1 MRRVSKKRAQLNKV
15 AKEWR
20 CQFQLELGVCEWCRK
35 RRPIIHEIA
44 RGTANRRKAFIT
56 RFATLGLCDP
66 GCHQEVG
73 SWHPA
78 KQLALL
84 KLRRPEDYS
93 LTAYHQLI
101 SRHWPYEEEVQ
112 AFYDQLKSGSCT
124 S

>member
-15 AKEWR
+15 AKAVR
-20 CQFQLELGVCEWCRK
+20 SQFQLDLGVCEWCRK
-35 RRPIIHEIA
+35 RWPIIHEIA

-73 SWHPA
+73 SWPPA

-84 KLRRPEDYS
+84 KLRRPADYD
-93 LTAYHQLI
+93 LAAYHQLI
-101 SRHWPYEEEVQ
+101 SRHWPYEEDVL
-112 AFYDQLKSGSCT
+112 AFYEELKDEQR
-124 S
+124 

>member
-1 MRRVSKKRAQLNKV
+1 MRRVSKKRAKLNKV
-15 AKEWR
+15 AKAWR
-20 CQFQLELGVCEWCRK
+20 EAFQEELRVCEWCLK

-73 SWHPA
+73 LWPPA

-84 KLRRPEDYS
+84 RLRRPADFCLPSYWA
-93 LTAYHQLI
+93 LTA
-101 SRHWPYEEEVQ
+101 RRWPYEEEVQ
-112 AFYDQLKSGSCT
+112 AFYDQLKSGSCM